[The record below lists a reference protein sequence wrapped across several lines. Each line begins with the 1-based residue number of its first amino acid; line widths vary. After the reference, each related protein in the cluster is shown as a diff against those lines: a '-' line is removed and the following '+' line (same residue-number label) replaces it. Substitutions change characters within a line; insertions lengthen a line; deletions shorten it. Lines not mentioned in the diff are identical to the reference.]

1 MRPLVNELVFGVDEC
16 RDNISDICNALR
28 NCCINKKLNKSRNTH
43 GINLNITLCNMKT
56 VSRNDNDLLNSV
68 SSKR

>member
-56 VSRNDNDLLNSV
+56 V
-68 SSKR
+68 